1 MTSIIEQ
8 MLSKYKTANILEER
22 NAIKEVLQE
31 VNTIWIS

>member
-8 MLSKYKTANILEER
+8 MLSKYKTANIFEER